1 MNPADLMTKPLPK
14 SKIEQFMSLMGYE
27 FVKGAT
33 GALKGRAG
41 GEMRLQKEI
50 FREYLGAILARL
62 MKGHSAASL
71 GRWLWVTVS
80 STLRVDVS
88 AVHPG
93 NECIG

>member
-1 MNPADLMTKPLPK
+1 
-14 SKIEQFMSLMGYE
+14 MGYE
-27 FVKGAT
+27 FVKGET

-41 GEMRLQKEI
+41 GQMRLQLEI
-50 FREYLGAILARL
+50 FSEYLGAIMARL

-71 GRWLWVTVS
+71 GLCVTVS

-93 NECIG
+93 KECIG